1 MSENEID
8 YLEYCSECG
17 EYFEKTEMK
26 EIDGEF
32 FCRDCSNRCAE
43 CNQMIDED
51 NTYNKSFCSRECYS
65 VYFHDLY
72 EDDWKEDK
80 YNDSRDEY

>member
-8 YLEYCSECG
+8 YLEYCHECG

-32 FCRDCSNRCAE
+32 LPEN
-43 CNQMIDED
+43 
-51 NTYNKSFCSRECYS
+51 
-65 VYFHDLY
+65 
-72 EDDWKEDK
+72 DK
-80 YNDSRDEY
+80 NAL